1 MKKRVFIILISSL
14 LLLCACQPTP
24 ESSIIVGKDQ
34 TAMIEQAKKPIA
46 AELQNLTV
54 RERLDA
60 PDRLTYSYHKGNLT
74 IDADAEV
81 VVPDG
86 EIPIVR
92 AFPMEFDQETV
103 TELWNVLVGDVPMTA
118 RVNVPAK
125 EEIASRIQILTTAI
139 DDGRLA
145 DYQFTS
151 AEEAEQAIEVLKRQY
166 REAPE
171 IASGD
176 PADGTLLKDVYL
188 DDNGKEVST
197 NTYLYA
203 ESYETGFRFSVTN
216 SGTNREPV
224 IKKFYD
230 EYGREVGTSTL
241 PVSSGGAF
249 SFVKGNEPEIRC
261 YIYERELTFSDG
273 CPKEGGKTLT
283 ITPEEAKAFAEDFLK
298 NTGLDGSYRA
308 QRIFLMRDNESTR
321 FSYRIVCS
329 HSVNGCETLMAG
341 NVIDVDEDDI
351 YAPQWQLEKLLLDV
365 NDSGIYYV
373 RFDHPL
379 AISDVITE
387 QTNLLPFSEIKAI
400 MKKMLP
406 IIYRNDHPDEN
417 SDIVT
422 EMHINRVELGLWR
435 VRIQDKIDQGM
446 LIPVWAFY
454 AYTREHDPNGIF
466 DDTVSYLPI
475 LLIDAVDGS
484 VIDPQQGY

>member
-1 MKKRVFIILISSL
+1 MKRIISILLIAL
-14 LLLCACQPTP
+14 LFLACQPTP

-46 AELQNLTV
+46 AELQNLTI

-81 VVPDG
+81 VVPDA
-86 EIPIVR
+86 ELPIVR
-92 AFPMEFDQETV
+92 VFPMEFDQETV

-125 EEIASRIQILTTAI
+125 EEIASRIQTLTAAI
-139 DDGRLA
+139 DNGDLA
-145 DYQFTS
+145 TYHFASQ
-151 AEEAEQAIEVLKRQY
+151 EEAEQAIAVLKRQY
-166 REAPE
+166 REAPDV
-171 IASGD
+171 ASGD
-176 PADGTLLKDVYL
+176 PADGTLLKGVYL
-188 DDNGKEVST
+188 DDTGKEVST
-197 NTYLYA
+197 NTYLNA
-203 ESYETGFRFSVTN
+203 ESYETGYRFSVTN

-230 EYGREVGTSTL
+230 EYGREIGTSTL

-249 SFVKGNEPEIRC
+249 SFVKGNEAEIRC

-273 CPKEGGKTLT
+273 CPKEGGDTLT
-283 ITPEEAKAFAEDFLK
+283 VTPAQARASAEDCLRRS
-298 NTGLDGSYRA
+298 GLDGSYRV
-308 QRIFLMRDNESTR
+308 QRIFLIRDYGSTR
-321 FSYRIVCS
+321 FSYRIVCT
-329 HSVNGCETLMAG
+329 HTVNGCETLMAG

-454 AYTREHDPNGIF
+454 AYTKEHDPSGMF
-466 DDTVSYLPI
+466 DDTVNYMPI
-475 LLIDAVDGS
+475 LILNAVDGS
-484 VIDPQQGY
+484 VINPQKGY